1 MISTVGTGISGVKL
15 HDILRG
21 KYHLEMEMEAENYV
35 IALTGVLD
43 NKEKFER
50 LTQAFLEIDAGLS
63 RSFEPKFCFED
74 SSRSV
79 SCRAGLSYLWGDG
92 RKKTESIIFRK

>member
-43 NKEKFER
+43 NKEGFER
-50 LTQAFLEIDAGLS
+50 
-63 RSFEPKFCFED
+63 
-74 SSRSV
+74 
-79 SCRAGLSYLWGDG
+79 Y
-92 RKKTESIIFRK
+92 